1 MRAGLRY
8 VVPFR
13 LLADA
18 HPGDILLI
26 EQVDR
31 LSRLGRREQMIPAPR
46 LKVRERN
53 AVNAVDVDHPDPTLG
68 RQLLMEEQSHLQ
80 LLQ

>member
-46 LKVRERN
+46 LKVRNEM
-53 AVNAVDVDHPDPTLG
+53 P
-68 RQLLMEEQSHLQ
+68 
-80 LLQ
+80 